1 MRAPLLWLALAV
13 PVLASHDS
21 FFGSS
26 HDLVA
31 RAVKAKVVAVDSA
44 PSHAAKKSKTG
55 ECTQAYIDN
64 KKTAYCKQSCPLNQ
78 WPLYQG
84 GCVCRAPNTLHGGVC
99 QPKCDDGFTLSKD
112 RTLCIC
118 CDGKYL
124 SPAGDKCT
132 SRCNTGTFDAK
143 NGTCA
148 SCPEPYLACIDAAT
162 PTRCINGYF
171 FDGKTCV
178 KTCPANSWPD
188 NAPTKNI
195 CRKCADKDALTCSDS
210 GKASAT
216 ACMTNYLLNGVCVAA
231 SRIPDGSY
239 GDSTDHTVRTCGTGV
254 KTCTCSSKGCATS
267 CGKNMKN
274 DQLVL
279 TPKGECA
286 LHCPSGYYADNKN
299 ALCVKCDSTA
309 LTCDANG
316 ARTCAKGSAGTQL
329 YLTPTRKCILPWVGP
344 AGYYPDSTTN
354 TFKPC
359 LDGVTTCVGDGDN
372 DAMTCGTRSDGTTL
386 FFTPSAAAP
395 VAGGQRKFVTR
406 QLARRDSAPTGTC
419 VEAASC
425 PAATWADPITN
436 VCTACDAN
444 ETKCK
449 GNGEGS
455 ALACASGTYL
465 TQGGDCVSAEAC
477 VTSGA
482 FWADDANNVCS
493 TCDAGEAA
501 CTGNGAGLATAC
513 ATNDRDEQLYLYNGD
528 CYTGNAC
535 PAAYYP
541 DNNTKSCQACDPGAL
556 SCTGPH
562 AATSCGLDSD
572 GQRLYLNIDGNCV
585 TAPNCDSSTWSD
597 PATRHCESCTLI
609 DPDAK
614 TCTSPT
620 VLTCANKFFYQAAC
634 IDPCPTRFWANSD
647 NHVCT
652 PCTDPDALTCDAHG
666 ALSCDKLLLWQKQCI
681 PTCPA
686 GTYSVGN
693 VCYPCTDKYGPGAA
707 TCDASAT
714 LSCMT
719 GYVWLGQTCIS
730 ESDCYAKPDGYYPKN
745 GFCSACS
752 NDWAYATSCT
762 PAGPTACS
770 NNRFVDRNLK
780 CARTCPN
787 GYAEIN
793 PNGDGTD
800 YIHTGQYIDDSGFVS
815 TCRSCI
821 DPFAV
826 VCDQYSGL
834 TTQCYTPRPGH
845 NAVSCPHPA

>member
-1 MRAPLLWLALAV
+1 MPPLLWLALAV
-13 PVLASHDS
+13 PAFASHDS

-31 RAVKAKVVAVDSA
+31 RAVKAKVIAVDSA
-44 PSHAAKKSKTG
+44 PKRTVTKGKTG

-64 KKTAYCKQSCPLNQ
+64 KKSAYCKQSCPPNQ

-84 GCVCRAPNTLHGGVC
+84 GCVCRAPNTLRGGVC
-99 QPKCDDGFTLSKD
+99 RPKCDAGFTLSEDK
-112 RTLCIC
+112 TLCVC
-118 CDGKYL
+118 RDGKFL
-124 SPAGDKCT
+124 SPAGDKCW
-132 SRCNTGTFDAK
+132 SRCVTGTFDAK

-162 PTRCINGYF
+162 PTRWSVFDALRKGTELTTRLSSINGYF

-178 KTCPANSWPD
+178 KDCPANTWPD
-188 NAPTKNI
+188 GAPTKNI

-210 GKASAT
+210 GKTSAT
-216 ACMTNYLLNGVCVAA
+216 ACMTKYLFNGVCVEA
-231 SRIPDGSY
+231 SKIPDGSY
-239 GDSTDHTVRTCGTGV
+239 GDSTDHTVKTCDAGV
-254 KTCTCSSKGCATS
+254 KTCTCSGKGCATS
-267 CGKNMKN
+267 CSKNKKN
-274 DQLVL
+274 DQLLL

-286 LHCPSGYYADNKN
+286 LHCPSGYYADKKDG
-299 ALCVKCDSTA
+299 LCV
-309 LTCDANG
+309 N
-316 ARTCAKGSAGTQL
+316 AKDSAGTQL
-329 YLTPTRKCILPWVGP
+329 YLTPTKKCILPWVGP
-344 AGYYPDSTTN
+344 AGYYPDS
-354 TFKPC
+354 
-359 LDGVTTCVGDGDN
+359 
-372 DAMTCGTRSDGTTL
+372 
-386 FFTPSAAAP
+386 
-395 VAGGQRKFVTR
+395 
-406 QLARRDSAPTGTC
+406 
-419 VEAASC
+419 
-425 PAATWADPITN
+425 ITN
-436 VCTACDAN
+436 VCTLCDAN
-444 ETKCK
+444 EIRCK

-455 ALACASGTYL
+455 ALECASGTYL

-482 FWADDANNVCS
+482 FWADAANNVCS

-541 DNNTKSCQACDPGAL
+541 DDKTKSCQACDPGAL

-562 AATSCGLDSD
+562 AATSCGFNSD

-614 TCTSPT
+614 TT
-620 VLTCANKFFYQAAC
+620 NKFFYQAAC

-652 PCTDPDALTCDAHG
+652 PCTDPDALACNADG
-666 ALSCDKLLLWQKQCI
+666 ALSCDKLFLWQRQCI

-686 GTYSVGN
+686 GTYAVGH
-693 VCYPCTDKYGPGAA
+693 VCYPCTDKYGDGAA

-714 LSCMT
+714 LSCKA
-719 GYVWLGQTCIS
+719 GYVWLNNYCIS
-730 ESDCYAKPDGYYPKN
+730 EADCYGQPNGFYPKN
-745 GFCSACS
+745 GYCSACS

-762 PAGPTACS
+762 PAGPTAWCISISYPSSPLLADAFANRSS
-770 NNRFVDRNLK
+770 NNRFVDRNNK
-780 CARTCPN
+780 CARVCPN
-787 GYAEIN
+787 GYADID

-821 DPFAV
+821 DPFAI

-834 TTQCYTPRPGH
+834 TTQCYKPRPNH
-845 NAVSCPHPA
+845 SSVSCPHPA